1 MSAELQRSKETDM
14 FTTFA
19 KTLFRASGVSPTSS
33 LNATPRSWYREDLR
47 GQSERKRWEDW
58 R

>member
-1 MSAELQRSKETDM
+1 M

-19 KTLFRASGVSPTSS
+19 KTFLRASGVSAPRHHTSI
-33 LNATPRSWYREDLR
+33 PKSWYREDLR
-47 GQSERKRWEDW
+47 GPAGPKRWEDW

>member
-1 MSAELQRSKETDM
+1 M

-19 KTLFRASGVSPTSS
+19 KTLFRASGVSPASS
-33 LNATPRSWYREDLR
+33 LNATPRSWYREDLS
-47 GQSERKRWEDW
+47 GQPEPKRWEDW

>member
-1 MSAELQRSKETDM
+1 M

-19 KTLFRASGVSPTSS
+19 KTFFRASGVSPSRYQPS
-33 LNATPRSWYREDLR
+33 MPKSWYREDLR
-47 GQSERKRWEDW
+47 AQDGPKRWEDW

>member
-1 MSAELQRSKETDM
+1 M

-19 KTLFRASGVSPTSS
+19 RTFFRASGLSPTRYQSS
-33 LNATPRSWYREDLR
+33 MPPSWYREDLR
-47 GQSERKRWEDW
+47 VTSGPKRWEDW

>member
-1 MSAELQRSKETDM
+1 M

-19 KTLFRASGVSPTSS
+19 KTFFRASGLPSS
-33 LNATPRSWYREDLR
+33 HKTYIPHSWYREDLR
-47 GQSERKRWEDW
+47 DQPAAKRWEDW